1 MSFYE
6 VRELL
11 FNESGLLEV
20 AVVFAAVALVCRLLF
35 VWRIRSIFDPMTF
48 MLVLSA
54 VSITLLLMYLH
65 GAVTLSKT
73 AFVIAWLTLFY
84 LGFLLADRSRLWR
97 SRPLVLSSASASAPS
112 LSGEAALAVHP
123 PRITVASVV
132 FNAEPVV
139 RRAFESVRR
148 CRGRS
153 SEYIVVDGASRD
165 RTLDLIR
172 EYDAVIDS
180 WTSEPDEGIYDAMN
194 KAVDRA
200 RGDWLLFLGADD
212 ELLVDLDSV
221 AAQLTDAKTVYY
233 GDVELRSSRA
243 ISGGRFSRYT
253 LMQRNICHQA
263 IFYPRAV
270 YRHKRYDTTVGMLA
284 DHKYNIELWGAGVRF
299 CYLGRVIARF
309 DDSGRSSADP
319 SAFEPI
325 KLAAVRASFGF
336 GYWCV
341 KRLRNATV
349 RLLKGR
355 REST

>member
-1 MSFYE
+1 M
-6 VRELL
+6 
-11 FNESGLLEV
+11 
-20 AVVFAAVALVCRLLF
+20 
-35 VWRIRSIFDPMTF
+35 
-48 MLVLSA
+48 
-54 VSITLLLMYLH
+54 
-65 GAVTLSKT
+65 
-73 AFVIAWLTLFY
+73 
-84 LGFLLADRSRLWR
+84 
-97 SRPLVLSSASASAPS
+97 LSSASAGAPS
-112 LSGEAALAVHP
+112 LSGETALAAHR

-153 SEYIVVDGASRD
+153 TEYIVVDGASRD
-165 RTLDLIR
+165 GTLDLIR
-172 EYDAVIDS
+172 EYGAVIDN

-194 KAVDRA
+194 KALARA

-212 ELLVDLDSV
+212 ELLVDLDSI
-221 AAQLTDAKTVYY
+221 AAELTDPQTVYY

-243 ISGGRFSRYT
+243 ISGGRFGRYT

-263 IFYPRAV
+263 IFYPRTV

-309 DDSGRSSADP
+309 DDSGRSSANP
-319 SAFEPI
+319 APFEPV
-325 KLAAVRASFGF
+325 KLAAVRSSFGF

-341 KRLRNATV
+341 KRLRSAAV
-349 RLLKGR
+349 RLLRGGR
-355 REST
+355 GST